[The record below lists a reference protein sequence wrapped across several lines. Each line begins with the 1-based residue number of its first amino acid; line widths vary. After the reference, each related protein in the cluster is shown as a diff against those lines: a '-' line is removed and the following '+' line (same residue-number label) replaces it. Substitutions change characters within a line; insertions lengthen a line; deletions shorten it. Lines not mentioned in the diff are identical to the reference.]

1 MKKALLI
8 ILVLFA
14 GMLIA
19 GTFDA
24 QTAELEKIDAALVNG
39 NKTPETEALVRHLV

>member
-24 QTAELEKIDAALVNG
+24 QTAELESQPNHIS
-39 NKTPETEALVRHLV
+39 E

>member
-1 MKKALLI
+1 MKKTLLI

-24 QTAELEKIDAALVNG
+24 QTAELEKI
-39 NKTPETEALVRHLV
+39 ETNINYK

>member
-24 QTAELEKIDAALVNG
+24 QTAELESQPNHI
-39 NKTPETEALVRHLV
+39 NK

>member
-1 MKKALLI
+1 MLKLNQNKQMKKALLI

-24 QTAELEKIDAALVNG
+24 QTAELEKI
-39 NKTPETEALVRHLV
+39 ETNLTTK

>member
-1 MKKALLI
+1 MKKTLLYLAI
-8 ILVLFA
+8 LFA

-24 QTAELEKIDAALVNG
+24 QTAELESQPTHI
-39 NKTPETEALVRHLV
+39 NK

>member
-1 MKKALLI
+1 MKKALIYLAI
-8 ILVLFA
+8 LFA

-24 QTAELEKIDAALVNG
+24 QTAELESQPNHI
-39 NKTPETEALVRHLV
+39 NK

>member
-1 MKKALLI
+1 MKKTLLI

-24 QTAELEKIDAALVNG
+24 QTAELESQPNHISK
-39 NKTPETEALVRHLV
+39 

>member
-24 QTAELEKIDAALVNG
+24 QTAELESQPNPITK
-39 NKTPETEALVRHLV
+39 

>member
-24 QTAELEKIDAALVNG
+24 QTAELELQPNHYSK
-39 NKTPETEALVRHLV
+39 

>member
-24 QTAELEKIDAALVNG
+24 QTAELESQPNHYSK
-39 NKTPETEALVRHLV
+39 

>member
-24 QTAELEKIDAALVNG
+24 QTAELESQPNYISK
-39 NKTPETEALVRHLV
+39 

>member
-1 MKKALLI
+1 MKKALLF
-8 ILVLFA
+8 ILVLFT

-24 QTAELEKIDAALVNG
+24 QTAELESQPNHYSK
-39 NKTPETEALVRHLV
+39 